1 MAKRSSLVLAFVLCA
16 SCVFVSGPTND
27 TAEAEGIVPNA
38 NQEMLAD
45 PVRPMVYVCDKDGGN
60 VSFYNASTGAL
71 ICSIWVG
78 EHPMALDLSA
88 DGESL
93 FVTVPQLNEVAVID
107 VEARESVRTISL
119 DFSPLIVKDGR
130 TDRLYI
136 SGYDDGKVR
145 VVELSTGTTLYT
157 TDVYYD
163 ASSLDE
169 YPFTVS
175 IEVSPDGNTLLATAL
190 GSNPSWLLK
199 YDISLDEPVLLDK
212 DYSLLAGM
220 AEQAINWTAGVV
232 YTAAL
237 DCSFVERISIDT
249 LDRLPDMAPL
259 NRGIAAISLSPD
271 GNILYVLTFGPIPAI
286 WALDAH
292 GNTSMWSVELP
303 YHVWSTCS
311 LHLLA
316 CPEDNRS
323 LFVGLPAMRLPFEPQ
338 LTPEFPVPDEV
349 CFVIEEFAAGIWH
362 GLPYRELASAGFLV
376 NDTLIPIDLGLYEFD
391 PTRMVG
397 PGEPFLEEGM
407 HEIVAYFEWS
417 DGNATVEWKF
427 IMETTWMFP
436 PSLEAQFPSA
446 NGLVIE
452 PLEYIEAVITDPG
465 APDIEILGLT
475 ASVDGQDLDA
485 YFSDE
490 FVIRAN
496 VTTALTDFS
505 HTASVAMEWTDG
517 YDVYSSSA
525 SWLFS
530 SIDTLHLITQEH
542 DSGFSIPVPGSWLV
556 QRDQTVDG
564 NLMEFWIS
572 GPVLDDITTI
582 VLVDTGI
589 DPSVEETSGCFDD
602 MFEDMVTEFLD
613 EGIEV
618 EMVGDTDYTTIS
630 GHEGA
635 LVTIEWPDHGLTQRI
650 GIVVSEAHEMFWV
663 VICTVASSY
672 FDLLV
677 PTFDEMILGLEITLE
692 PVIDEEFIL
701 DMVKM
706 GAIIYAVFAAVAIG
720 AALVYRYTRKN

>member
-1 MAKRSSLVLAFVLCA
+1 MVFILCA
-16 SCVFVSGPTND
+16 SCVFVSGPATDN
-27 TAEAEGIVPNA
+27 AEAEGIVPNA

-88 DGESL
+88 DGGTL

-107 VEARESVRTISL
+107 VEERELARSISL

-145 VVELSTGTTLYT
+145 VLELSTGTTLHT
-157 TDVYYD
+157 VDVYYD
-163 ASSLDE
+163 ATSLNE

-190 GSNPSWLLK
+190 GVNPSWLLK
-199 YDISLDEPVLLDK
+199 YDISLDEPELLDK

-220 AEQAINWTAGVV
+220 AEQAFNWTAGVV

-237 DCSFVERISIDT
+237 DCSVVERTSIDT
-249 LDRLPDMAPL
+249 LDKLPNMAPL

-271 GNILYVLTFGPIPAI
+271 GNILYVLTFGPLPAI

-303 YHVWSTCS
+303 YQVWSTCS
-311 LHLLA
+311 LHLLVG
-316 CPEDNRS
+316 PEDNKS
-323 LFVGLPAMRLPFEPQ
+323 FFVGLPAIRLPFEPQ
-338 LTPEFPVPDEV
+338 LAPELPVPDEV

-362 GLPYRELASAGFLV
+362 GFPYRELVSAGFLV

-397 PGEPFLEEGM
+397 PGEPFLEEGT
-407 HEIVAYFEWS
+407 HEIAAFFEWS
-417 DGNATVEWKF
+417 DGNATVEWEF
-427 IMETTWMFP
+427 TMETTWMFP
-436 PSLEAQFPSA
+436 PCLEAQFPSE

-452 PLEYIEAVITDPG
+452 PLEYIEAAITDPG
-465 APDIEILGLT
+465 APDIEILSLT
-475 ASVDGQDLDA
+475 ASVDGEDLDA

-496 VTTALTDFS
+496 VTTALTGFS
-505 HTASVAMEWTDG
+505 HTASVAMVWTDG
-517 YDVYSSSA
+517 YDEYSSSA

-530 SIDTLHLITQEH
+530 SIDSLHLITQEH

-564 NLMEFWIS
+564 DLMEFWIS
-572 GPVLDDITTI
+572 GPVLDYITTI

-589 DPSVEETSGCFDD
+589 DPSVEETRGYFDD
-602 MFEDMVTEFLD
+602 MFEDMVTEILD

-630 GHEGA
+630 GHEAA
-635 LVTIEWPDHGLTQRI
+635 LVTIEWPDYGLTQRVGVI
-650 GIVVSEAHEMFWV
+650 VSEAHERFWM
-663 VICTVASSY
+663 VICTAATSY
-672 FDLLV
+672 FDILL

-692 PVIDEEFIL
+692 PVIEEELVLGLVIW
-701 DMVKM
+701 
-706 GAIIYAVFAAVAIG
+706 GAIGYAIFAAVAIV